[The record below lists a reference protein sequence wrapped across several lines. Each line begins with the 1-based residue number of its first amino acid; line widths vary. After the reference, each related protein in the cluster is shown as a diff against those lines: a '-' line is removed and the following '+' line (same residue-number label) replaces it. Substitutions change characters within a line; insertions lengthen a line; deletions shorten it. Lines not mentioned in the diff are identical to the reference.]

1 MQQRKF
7 SGSSARLAKRRAL
20 QFWYMNR
27 GHLGLS
33 LRDFFAYCRM
43 AESEG
48 MTHITFYPSLAA

>member
-7 SGSSARLAKRRAL
+7 TGASARLAKRRAL

-27 GHLGLS
+27 GQLGLS
-33 LRDFFAYCRM
+33 LRDFFGHCRM
-43 AESEG
+43 GESHG